1 MQYRGNCDILLLSMW
16 FFMERI
22 GLQNKDRTERGFD
35 MEVELK
41 TVSFGGYDRKAV
53 ETFIT
58 EMQEDYEKQI
68 AQLKETT
75 VKLGETV
82 DSLRKMREVNMN
94 ESKAT
99 VDNLRTTNTDLQEEV
114 DTLRARLQHF
124 EERDADYQAKYES
137 VSKVALDAQLR
148 ADKLVRDTEA
158 ECELKMAQ
166 TQSEIDRM
174 VNETN
179 VQCESQREETEN
191 ACAKL
196 TSETEEAC
204 RNMKESTERECA
216 GLRSSTEY
224 DCANKKLATDTYC
237 DNLRTSTEE
246 AMSTLR
252 AETEADCDAMRAQAQ
267 EECDE
272 MKAKTRDEVYM
283 TRSQVKRE
291 CKTIG
296 EFVSQLMESLD
307 KVTEAAKE
315 TKEMTDNAFGDLHS
329 EE

>member
-1 MQYRGNCDILLLSMW
+1 MNGSHQYITTEAPLDI
-16 FFMERI
+16 FFLDEGKKRCNTGVIVIYFYYPCGFSWKGSDYRI
-22 GLQNKDRTERGFD
+22 KDRTERGFD

-191 ACAKL
+191 QQAAARQD
-196 TSETEEAC
+196 TRETARQVNRAPIVKDKMPG
-204 RNMKESTERECA
+204 RNDPCPCGS
-216 GLRSSTEY
+216 G
-224 DCANKKLATDTYC
+224 KKFKNC
-237 DNLRTSTEE
+237 HGRGI
-246 AMSTLR
+246 
-252 AETEADCDAMRAQAQ
+252 
-267 EECDE
+267 
-272 MKAKTRDEVYM
+272 V
-283 TRSQVKRE
+283 
-291 CKTIG
+291 
-296 EFVSQLMESLD
+296 
-307 KVTEAAKE
+307 
-315 TKEMTDNAFGDLHS
+315 
-329 EE
+329 

>member
-1 MQYRGNCDILLLSMW
+1 
-16 FFMERI
+16 
-22 GLQNKDRTERGFD
+22 

-58 EMQEDYEKQI
+58 EMQEDYENQI

-99 VDNLRTTNTDLQEEV
+99 VDNLRTTNSDLQEEV

-158 ECELKMAQ
+158 ECSLKQSQ
-166 TQSEIDRM
+166 TQAE
-174 VNETN
+174 VEKLLKETN
-179 VQCESQREETEN
+179 ESCEAQKEETES
-191 ACAKL
+191 ACADL
-196 TSETEEAC
+196 TSKTEESC
-204 RNMKESTERECA
+204 RNLRETTERECME
-216 GLRSSTEY
+216 LRSSTEY
-224 DCANKKLATDTYC
+224 DCANRKQETETYC
-237 DNLRTSTEE
+237 VNLRSSTED
-246 AMSTLR
+246 AMATLR
-252 AETEADCDAMRAQAQ
+252 AETEADCEAMKAQA
-267 EECDE
+267 EKECEDL
-272 MKAKTRDEVYM
+272 KAKTRDEVYM

-291 CKTIG
+291 CRTIG
-296 EFVSQLMESLD
+296 EFVNQLMESLD